1 MHSYSNPPT
10 LSFLPSPL
18 NECFAGGFEA
28 ISNPLILYNVEDTD
42 QQDDEASSSNSVDS
56 ITVDMDSNIVNS
68 DIGSTPNLQGISVI
82 SIATGSRSQHDDEA
96 SSSNSDD
103 SITVDTDSNIVNSD
117 IGSSPNLQ
125 GTFVISIGE
134 IEHSSSHDESE
145 NEESPDF
152 RGFPTDRLNNGRW
165 RAATRI
171 LASGSCSQNECF
183 AGGFETISNPLTL
196 YNVEDTDQHDD
207 EASSSN
213 SDDSI
218 TFNIDSNIVNRDIGS
233 SPNLQGT
240 SVIFIGEIEHAS
252 SPDESENEESPNFR
266 RFPTNRLNNGG
277 NLNPLTLYNLEDT
290 DQHDD
295 EASSSNSDDS
305 ITVNIDSIIVNSDI
319 GSSPNLQG
327 TFVIS
332 IGEIEHASSTDE
344 RENEESPNFRG
355 FPTNRL
361 NNGATRSRTQNECFA
376 GGFETISN
384 PLTLYNVEDTDQHD
398 DEASSSNSD
407 DNITFNIDSNIV
419 NRDIGSSPNLQGT
432 SVIFIGEIEHASS
445 PDESENEES
454 PNFRRFPTNRLN
466 NGGNLNPL
474 TLYNL
479 EDTDQHD
486 DEASSSNSDDSITVN
501 IDSIIVNSDIGSSPN
516 LQGTF
521 VISIGEI
528 EHASSTDE
536 RENEESP
543 NFRGFPTNRLNNGGG
558 VQQHTF

>member
-1 MHSYSNPPT
+1 MHSYSNPPA

-68 DIGSTPNLQGISVI
+68 DIGSSPNLQGISVI
-82 SIATGSRSQHDDEA
+82 SIATGSRSQNECFAGGFEAISNPLTLYNVEDTDQHDDEA

-103 SITVDTDSNIVNSD
+103 SITVDTDSNIVNSY

-171 LASGSCSQNECF
+171 LGNL
-183 AGGFETISNPLTL
+183 NPLTL
-196 YNVEDTDQHDD
+196 YNLEDTDQHDD

-218 TFNIDSNIVNRDIGS
+218 TVNIDSIIVNSDIGS

-240 SVIFIGEIEHAS
+240 FVISIGEIEHAS
-252 SPDESENEESPNFR
+252 STDERENEESPNFR
-266 RFPTNRLNNGG
+266 GFPTNRLNNGG

-355 FPTNRL
+355 FPTNSDRV
-361 NNGATRSRTQNECFA
+361 TQ
-376 GGFETISN
+376 S
-384 PLTLYNVEDTDQHD
+384 
-398 DEASSSNSD
+398 
-407 DNITFNIDSNIV
+407 
-419 NRDIGSSPNLQGT
+419 
-432 SVIFIGEIEHASS
+432 
-445 PDESENEES
+445 
-454 PNFRRFPTNRLN
+454 
-466 NGGNLNPL
+466 GNLNPL